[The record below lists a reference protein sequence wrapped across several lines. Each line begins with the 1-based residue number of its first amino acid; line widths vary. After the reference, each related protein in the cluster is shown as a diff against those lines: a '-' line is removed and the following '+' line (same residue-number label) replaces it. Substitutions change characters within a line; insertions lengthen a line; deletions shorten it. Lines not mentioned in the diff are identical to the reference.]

1 MYRELLHDEIKELY
15 DEIKELLA
23 ANGFDDDRLYS
34 RLRREGLDSRTAK
47 LLIVLPEHICTSL
60 DEVPPKRP
68 LQESFACRFILG
80 CNPSP
85 ALWDYITDRLRVL
98 QKLDPGVSTEPI
110 SQREAQT
117 LIHAVIAFSPEG
129 NRSHYLRYVAEQNSR
144 QEPS

>member
-1 MYRELLHDEIKELY
+1 MNREPLDAM
-15 DEIKELLA
+15 KELLA
-23 ANGFDDDRLYS
+23 ANGFDDRLYS

-47 LLIVLPEHICTSL
+47 LLIALPESIAAPL

-68 LQESFACRFILG
+68 LKESFACRFILG

-85 ALWDYITDRLRVL
+85 ELRDYITDRLRVL

-117 LIHAVIAFSPEG
+117 LIHAMIAFSPDG
-129 NRSHYLRYVAEQNSR
+129 NRSHYLRYIEQQNIR

>member
-1 MYRELLHDEIKELY
+1 MDRELR

-23 ANGFDDDRLYS
+23 ANGFDDRLHN
-34 RLRREGLDSRTAK
+34 RLKREGLDSRTAK
-47 LLIVLPEHICTSL
+47 LLIVLPERLSTPL

-85 ALWDYITDRLRVL
+85 ALRDYITDRLRVL
-98 QKLDPGVSTEPI
+98 QKIDPGVSTEPI
-110 SQREAQT
+110 SPREAQT

-129 NRSHYLRYVAEQNSR
+129 NRSHYLRYIAQQNSR
-144 QEPS
+144 QERS